1 MSQLPD
7 EELEEFRAAAFSEA
21 ARRAFRA
28 SAAATLRRERTHPG
42 DVNAVLGWI
51 DELRRAFGEPPVD
64 RRPWRGSDFRL

>member
-1 MSQLPD
+1 VSRAPAD
-7 EELEEFRAAAFSEA
+7 ELEEFRAAALSEA

-28 SAAATLRRERTHPG
+28 SAEATLRWERAHPS
-42 DVNAVLGWI
+42 DVDGVLDWI